1 MKDISEYEE
10 SDFFQDSRKLSRQER
25 KRASRHD
32 RSKYKKTDQEKSS
45 QKEPSKS
52 PSDLQQGLV
61 IGIHGQNIIVEANSA
76 LITCTLRG
84 VLKKDK
90 GLLQNLIVVG
100 DKVLLN
106 EQNAITEVLER
117 KTTLSRS
124 SHLSQQKE
132 HLICANVD
140 QVLITVSV
148 VDPLLRSSII
158 DRYLIAAQRGG
169 LTPIIVCNK
178 VDLFEDE
185 NYSLKERESQKM
197 MLFDCE
203 NIYRQIGITFLKI
216 STKTGEGLEGL
227 KLLMKDKISV
237 FSGQSGTGKSSL
249 INTLLGLN
257 LKVRK
262 TVQSSKKGAHTTS
275 YAELIKLHF
284 GGFVV
289 DTPGIKS
296 FGVWKISRD
305 DVRQS
310 FSEINKASGNC
321 KYQDCFHHGE
331 EGCSLPEAVEKG
343 TVSSLRYESYLNLL
357 ASVESEHLRR

>member
-32 RSKYKKTDQEKSS
+32 RSKYKKTDQEKRP
-45 QKEPSKS
+45 QKEAQKS
-52 PSDLQQGLV
+52 SSDLRQGLV
-61 IGIHGQNIIVEANSA
+61 IGIHGHNIIVEANDA
-76 LITCTLRG
+76 LVTCTLRG
-84 VLKKDK
+84 TLKKEK
-90 GLLQNLIVVG
+90 GQLQNLIVVG
-100 DKVLLN
+100 DKVFLN

-117 KTTLSRS
+117 KTILSRS

-148 VDPLLRSSII
+148 IDPLLRSSII

-169 LTPIIVCNK
+169 MNPIIICNK
-178 VDLFEDE
+178 VDLLEDE
-185 NYSLKERESQKM
+185 NYSLKEREAQKIV
-197 MLFDCE
+197 LFECE
-203 NIYRQIGITFLKI
+203 KIYRQIGVLFLKV
-216 STKTGEGLEGL
+216 STKTGEGLEEL
-227 KLLMKDKISV
+227 EQVMKDKISV

-275 YAELIKLHF
+275 YAELMKLHF

-305 DVRQS
+305 EVRKA
-310 FSEINKASGNC
+310 FAEISEASRNC

-343 TVSSLRYESYLNLL
+343 LISPLRYESYLNLL
-357 ASVESEHLRR
+357 SSVESEHLRR